1 MSLLKW
7 CAVAFIVGAIDVLLV
22 VGVTAGVKRLLG
34 E

>member
-7 CAVAFIVGAIDVLLV
+7 MVVAFIVGAIDVLLV
-22 VGVTAGVKRLLG
+22 VSVTTAVRKLIG